1 MAQTS
6 FVSLQAAIATTAA
19 IPGSATTPVAIY
31 STVLNS
37 SKSQITVTGSNCTP
51 SGLAPTIVFAHT
63 QLALA
68 SFRSQKAV
76 AQLPTALGASTYS
89 LSDLIGVRFRS
100 QRKRVGQFNCKSQG
114 VNTNNVGIGFR

>member
-19 IPGSATTPVAIY
+19 VPGSATIPVAIY

-37 SKSQITVTGSNCTP
+37 SKSQITVTSICSP

-68 SFRSQKAV
+68 SFRGRKAV
-76 AQLPTALGASTYS
+76 AQLPTGLGASTYS